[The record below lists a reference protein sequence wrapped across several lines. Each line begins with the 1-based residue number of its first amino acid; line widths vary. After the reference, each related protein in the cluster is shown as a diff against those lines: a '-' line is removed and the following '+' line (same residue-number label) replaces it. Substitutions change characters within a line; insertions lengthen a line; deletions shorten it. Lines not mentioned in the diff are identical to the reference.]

1 MKVTIYSREEM
12 EQLLD
17 GGFPAQTAVIS
28 FSDPPVSVDV
38 DSGSFSMN
46 FDEKVE
52 RLFQVEVL
60 DIHFD
65 ELKEYEIDYEDFL
78 SEAEEL
84 AQFIVDTKVDGWDII
99 CQCEYGQSRSAG
111 CAAAI
116 LEFYYNNGIS
126 IFADYRYCPNQMIF
140 HKVYDALRNLT
151 IQDLYV

>member
-1 MKVTIYSREEM
+1 M

-17 GGFPAQTAVIS
+17 RGFPTQTAVIS

-38 DSGSFSMN
+38 DSGAFSMN

-65 ELKEYEIDYEDFL
+65 ELKDYEIDYEDFL
-78 SEAEEL
+78 PEAEEL
-84 AQFIVDTKVDGWDII
+84 AQFIVEAKKDGWDII

-116 LEFYYNNGIS
+116 LEFYYNHGIS

-140 HKVYDALRNLT
+140 HKVYDALKS
-151 IQDLYV
+151 YV